1 MASASICPRRNNGDV
16 ARCLLRA
23 EVPGSSSRSA
33 CTHIPVGRAFR
44 RVGRAEMGGFA
55 RPTAICVRASSRPH
69 PYARRP
75 GVSRRRS
82 QAALRRIFAGG
93 SLVCSPFF
101 TLVHSSR
108 TISARYLTILSN
120 ADKRPANSRIVIM
133 KKWLNCHFGVE
144 NRLTGLQTQ
153 DVGIRG
159 WHFYKMFAGR
169 IATTSGLG
177 GSPRFRLVSL
187 LMCSTRSRSA

>member
-1 MASASICPRRNNGDV
+1 MLKCRAVRHGSFNSPPLCHSEERSDEESPRSGSPGCPLCGDPSGFALRTGRR
-16 ARCLLRA
+16 AHCA
-23 EVPGSSSRSA
+23 KVPGSSSRSA

-108 TISARYLTILSN
+108 TISGQYLTILSN
-120 ADKRPANSRIVIM
+120 ADKRPVNSRIVIM
-133 KKWLNCHFGVE
+133 
-144 NRLTGLQTQ
+144 
-153 DVGIRG
+153 
-159 WHFYKMFAGR
+159 
-169 IATTSGLG
+169 
-177 GSPRFRLVSL
+177 
-187 LMCSTRSRSA
+187 

>member
-1 MASASICPRRNNGDV
+1 MTGRR
-16 ARCLLRA
+16 AHRA
-23 EVPGSSSRSA
+23 KVPGSSSRSA

-108 TISARYLTILSN
+108 TISGQYLTILSN

-153 DVGIRG
+153 DVGIRS
-159 WHFYKMFAGR
+159 WHFYKMFASR